1 MIKSALR
8 HLGAAAGGWR
18 VARGA
23 WILLPGVACLVLA
36 LALARGSL
44 LHGAPPA
51 AGAPPVAAQPK
62 DPKMKLTPIQESVT
76 QRNGTE
82 PPFQNEFWDHKK
94 PGIYVD
100 IVSGEPL
107 FSSLDK
113 FDSGCGWPSFT
124 RPISSSKLVE
134 KRDLSAGMARTEVRS
149 PQANSHLGHV
159 FDDGPQPTGLR
170 YCINSASL
178 RFVPVEKMQAE
189 GFGQYLQPFIAAGL
203 VKPDTTPASAEPAG
217 QPAAKSEVATLAG
230 GCFWGMEEILRKIPG
245 VIHTR
250 VGYTGGTLANP
261 TYEQVC
267 TGKTGHAEAIEIEF
281 DPAKITYEQ
290 VLGYFFRMHDPTTL
304 NQQHNDRGTQYR
316 SAIFYSSDAQ
326 RQTAEKVKARVD
338 QSGKWKRPV
347 VTEITQATPFYPAE
361 DYHQNYLQKHP
372 GGYNCHVLR
381 D

>member
-1 MIKSALR
+1 MIKSLFR
-8 HLGAAAGGWR
+8 QLMAAGGR
-18 VARGA
+18 GRARGA
-23 WILLPGVACLVLA
+23 WLLIPAVAGLLFA
-36 LALARGSL
+36 LALARGGRVD
-44 LHGAPPA
+44 GAA
-51 AGAPPVAAQPK
+51 AAQPK
-62 DPKMKLTPIQESVT
+62 DPKMKLTPTQEYVT
-76 QRNGTE
+76 QHNGTE
-82 PPFQNEFWDHKK
+82 PPFQNEFWDQKK
-94 PGIYVD
+94 PGLYVD

-124 RPISSSKLVE
+124 RPLPGSKLVE
-134 KRDLSAGMARTEVRS
+134 KTDLSAGMARTEVRS

-159 FDDGPQPTGLR
+159 FEDGPKPTGLR

-178 RFVPVEKMQAE
+178 RFVPLDKMKAE
-189 GFGQYLQPFIAAGL
+189 GFGQYLEPFIAAGL
-203 VKPDTTPASAEPAG
+203 IQPDTTPAAAEAAG
-217 QPAAKSEVATLAG
+217 QAPPKIEVATLAG

-250 VGYTGGTLANP
+250 VGYTGGTVAKP

-281 DPAKITYEQ
+281 DPTKITFAQ
-290 VLGYFFRMHDPTTL
+290 VLGYYFRMHDPTTP

-316 SAIFYSSDAQ
+316 SAIFYATEAQ
-326 RQTAEKVKARVD
+326 RQIAEKVKARVD
-338 QSGKWKRPV
+338 QSRKWPRPV
-347 VTEITQATPFYPAE
+347 VTEITAATPFYPAE

-372 GGYNCHVLR
+372 DGYNCHVLR